1 MLFRSNPDQPMEAFP
16 FSTKKMSGSGAL
28 FDIDKLKDVSKNV
41 ISRMGA
47 DEVYGQAADW
57 AAANDP
63 ELHGLL
69 TRDPDYT
76 KAILAIGR
84 GGKKPRKDIALW
96 TDVKPYLD
104 FMFDELFQ
112 PDYTLPANVPAE
124 DAKAILSA
132 FEEQFNE
139 SDTPDDFFEKMKA
152 LAETHGYAPET
163 KLYKKNPEQ
172 YKGHVGDISMVIRVA
187 VAGRQNAPDLQSV
200 MKILGAERVKSR
212 LRRAAESL

>member
-1 MLFRSNPDQPMEAFP
+1 MLFRS
-16 FSTKKMSGSGAL
+16 
-28 FDIDKLKDVSKNV
+28 
-41 ISRMGA
+41 
-47 DEVYGQAADW
+47 
-57 AAANDP
+57 
-63 ELHGLL
+63 
-69 TRDPDYT
+69 
-76 KAILAIGR
+76 
-84 GGKKPRKDIALW
+84 
-96 TDVKPYLD
+96 PYLD

-152 LAETHGYAPET
+152 LAEAHGYAPET

-172 YKGHVGDISMVIRVA
+172 YMGHVGDISMVIRVA